1 MKLLIVEDEPDLV
14 SSFLAFARKEKYQA
28 DVAAT
33 YSEATERLA
42 LYDYDCILLDINLPD
57 GNGLQL
63 IDYLKSINK
72 SNGVIIIS
80 ARNSLDDK
88 ISGLNLGADDYLTKP
103 FHLSELNAR
112 IQAVIRRKKFDAPH
126 SLSVANVQIDLNLRV
141 VKIKDTILNLTK
153 KEFDILQHLVANKNR
168 IITKNSL
175 AEYIWGDYV
184 DSADSFDFLFQ
195 HLKNLKKKLKQSNA
209 MIEVKNIYG
218 VGYQLAEL

>member
-1 MKLLIVEDEPDLV
+1 MKLLIVEDEADLV
-14 SSFLAFARKEKYQA
+14 SSFLTFAQKEKYQA
-28 DVAAT
+28 DVSINYREAA
-33 YSEATERLA
+33 ERIS

-63 IDYLKSINK
+63 LEHLKSINK
-72 SNGVIIIS
+72 KNGVIIIS

-88 ISGLNLGADDYLTKP
+88 IIGLNLGADDYLTKP

-126 SLSVANVQIDLNLRV
+126 SLSLANVHIDLNVRI
-141 VKIKDTILNLTK
+141 VKIDEHVLNLTK

-168 IITKNSL
+168 VVTKNSL

-184 DSADSFDFLFQ
+184 DNADSFDFLFQ
-195 HLKNLKKKLKQSNA
+195 HLKNLKKKLKQDKA
-209 MIEVKNIYG
+209 MIEVKNVYG
-218 VGYQLAEL
+218 VGYQLVEI